1 MTVSYTPNNATVRAR
16 DAVRLLIH
24 DTDPDR
30 ELLDD
35 EEVDFYLGAVGLT
48 GTSDPTA
55 SGNLIPVRRAAS
67 AAARAIAAK
76 FASETQTGIT
86 EVSGAARDTAAQYEA
101 LADLLHQDSLPWLL
115 R

>member
-1 MTVSYTPNNATVRAR
+1 MTVSYVPGNALTRAR

-24 DTDPDR
+24 DTDSDR

-35 EEVDFYLGAVGLT
+35 DEIDFFLDTVGLT
-48 GTSDPTA
+48 GTSDPTT
-55 SGNLIPVRRAAS
+55 GNYVAVRRAAA

-76 FASETQTGIT
+76 FASETQVGIS
-86 EVSGAARDTAAQYEA
+86 EVSGSARDTAAQYEA
-101 LADLLHQDSLPWLL
+101 LANLLHQDSIPWLL